1 MIIIAL
7 AGRKG
12 SGKTEVAEMLENHP
26 ATDPGPD
33 GPTLVFNLAF
43 GERIKKMLEVM
54 GVPDVSLWGND
65 DQKMVPI
72 PALGG
77 VTGRHL
83 MVTLAT
89 EWGRNMI
96 HPDVWV
102 KVTEQEFKDLEFTY
116 QDTPAKVIVIIDDLR
131 FQNEYDFL
139 VSKGAMILGVERG
152 ELQGRM
158 EDQHIS
164 EQLPYRFAEL
174 GIPVLKNDS
183 TLADLHQKVI
193 ALAVPNP

>member
-26 ATDPGPD
+26 ATTNGPD
-33 GPTLVFNLAF
+33 GWSYVHRLAF
-43 GERIKKMLEVM
+43 AGPIKEMLAVM
-54 GVPDVSLWGND
+54 GVPEHSLYGND
-65 DQKMVPI
+65 AQKMVPI
-72 PALGG
+72 PELGG

-83 MVTLAT
+83 AVTLGT
-89 EWGRNMI
+89 EWGRTLV
-96 HPDVWV
+96 HPDIWV
-102 KVTEQEFKDLEFTY
+102 MVMEQEFKALEEEY
-116 QDTPAKVIVIIDDLR
+116 EGQSAKVFVIIDDLR

-152 ELQGRM
+152 ELPGRM
-158 EDQHIS
+158 EDHHIS
-164 EQLPYRFAEL
+164 EHLPYRFAEL

>member
-1 MIIIAL
+1 MITIAL

-12 SGKTEVAEMLENHP
+12 SGKSEVAEMLENHP
-26 ATDPGPD
+26 ATNPGPE
-33 GPTLVFNLAF
+33 GSALVFRMAF
-43 GERIKKMLEVM
+43 GDRIKSMLAGM
-54 GVPDVSLWGND
+54 GAPEDSLYGND

-72 PALGG
+72 PELGG

-83 MVTLAT
+83 MVTIAT
-89 EWGRNMI
+89 EWGRNMV
-96 HPDVWV
+96 HPDIWV
-102 KVTEQEFKDLEFTY
+102 MVLEKELKELEQLDNISSSKVF
-116 QDTPAKVIVIIDDLR
+116 VIIDDLR

-152 ELQGRM
+152 ELPGRM

-174 GIPVLKNDS
+174 GIPIIKNDS
-183 TLADLHQKVI
+183 TLAELHQKVI

>member
-1 MIIIAL
+1 MILIAL

-33 GPTLVFNLAF
+33 GPTLVFHHSF
-43 GERIKKMLEVM
+43 GERIKQMLAVM
-54 GVPDVSLWGND
+54 GAPEHSLYGND

-72 PALGG
+72 PELGG

-83 MVTLAT
+83 MVTIAT
-89 EWGRNMI
+89 EWGRNMV
-96 HPDVWV
+96 HPDIWV
-102 KVTEQEFKDLEFTY
+102 MVIEQELKELEKSY
-116 QDTPAKVIVIIDDLR
+116 KDTPAKVFVIIDDLR
-131 FQNEYDFL
+131 FQNEFDFL
-139 VSKGAMILGVERG
+139 KSKGAMILGVERG
-152 ELQGRM
+152 ELPGSM
-158 EDQHIS
+158 LDQHIS

>member
-1 MIIIAL
+1 MRIIAL

-12 SGKTEVAEMLENHP
+12 SAKSTIKEMLIDHP
-26 ATDPGPD
+26 AINPD
-33 GPTLVFNLAF
+33 QTWQCSFGAAAKSMLAAI
-43 GERIKKMLEVM
+43 GIPE
-54 GVPDVSLWGND
+54 DSLFGND
-65 DQKMVPI
+65 EQKSVPL
-72 PALGG
+72 PQFGG

-96 HPDVWV
+96 HPDIWV
-102 KVTEQEFKDLEFTY
+102 MVMEHELEEVKQSAFMETY
-116 QDTPAKVIVIIDDLR
+116 IPTVIIDDLR

-139 VSKGAMILGVERG
+139 KSKGAFIIGVERG
-152 ELQGRM
+152 ELPGSM
-158 EDQHIS
+158 LDQHIS
-164 EQLPYRFAEL
+164 EQLPYRFEEL

-183 TLADLHQKVI
+183 TLAELHQKVI